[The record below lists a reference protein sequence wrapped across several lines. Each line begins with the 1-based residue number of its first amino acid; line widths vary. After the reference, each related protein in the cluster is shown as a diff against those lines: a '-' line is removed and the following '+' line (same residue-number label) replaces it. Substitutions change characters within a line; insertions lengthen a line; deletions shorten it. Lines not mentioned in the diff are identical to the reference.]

1 MLPVLHAF
9 LDKVVRKGTLEV
21 ETNSG
26 SRFTVGDGSGERIA
40 VWLADSAAALQLVL
54 RPELA
59 LGELY
64 MDGRLV
70 VTQGS
75 IYDLVTLLGCNLGS
89 GSTPGI
95 ARAYNK
101 LRMALHPLHQRNT
114 ARRAKCNVAHHYDLD
129 SRLYRLFLDPHMQYS
144 CAYFEHPRQRLDE
157 AQLAKKR
164 HIAAKLL
171 VEPGHRIL
179 DIGSGW
185 GGLALYLA
193 ERCSAKV
200 TGITLSEAQLEYARS
215 RAKES
220 GLAPH
225 VDFRGLDYRA
235 IRGGFD
241 RIVSVGMFEHVGL
254 GYYGAFFAKIA
265 ELLADDGV
273 MLLHSIGQADRPNT
287 TNPWIAKYIFPGG
300 YVPAL
305 SGVLPAVERAG
316 LIVTDVEIL
325 RLHYAETL
333 KAWRERFLARRDEA
347 RALYD
352 ERFCRMWE
360 FYLAIAECGFRHCG
374 LMVFQIQLAKCLG
387 AVPLTRDY
395 IAARERQLR
404 KADMRQLGASIAAE

>member
-9 LDKVVRKGTLEV
+9 LDRVVRTGTLEV

-40 VWLADSAAALQLVL
+40 VWLADSAAALQLVF

-64 MDGRLV
+64 MEGRLA

-75 IYDLVTLLGCNLGS
+75 IYDLIVLLGCNIWS
-89 GSTPGI
+89 GSKPGI
-95 ARAYNK
+95 ARAYSK
-101 LRMALHPLHQRNT
+101 VRMALRPLHQRNT
-114 ARRAKCNVAHHYDLD
+114 ARRAKRNVAHHYDLD
-129 SRLYRLFLDPHMQYS
+129 GQLYRLFLDPDMQYS
-144 CAYFEHPRQRLDE
+144 CAYFEHSGQGLDE

-171 VEPGHRIL
+171 IEPGHRVL

-193 ERCSAKV
+193 ERCGAQV
-200 TGITLSEAQLEYARS
+200 TGITLSEAQLEYARR
-215 RAKES
+215 RAKND
-220 GLAPH
+220 GLTTS
-225 VDFRGLDYRA
+225 VDFLGLDYRVIA
-235 IRGGFD
+235 GSFD
-241 RIVSVGMFEHVGL
+241 RIVSVGMFEHVGIS
-254 GYYGAFFAKIA
+254 YYDAFFVRAA
-265 ELLADDGV
+265 ELLAKDGV
-273 MLLHSIGQADRPNT
+273 MLLHTIGRADGPSS

-300 YVPAL
+300 NAPAL
-305 SGVLPAVERAG
+305 SEVLPAIERTG

-325 RLHYAETL
+325 RLHYAETI
-333 KAWRERFLARRDEA
+333 KAWRERFLVRRDEA
-347 RALYD
+347 KALYD

-360 FYLAIAECGFRHCG
+360 FYLAMVECGFRHGG
-374 LMVFQIQLAKCLG
+374 LTVFQIQLAKRLD

-395 IAARERQLR
+395 IGAREHQLR
-404 KADMRQLGASIAAE
+404 AMEMRQFGTSIAAE